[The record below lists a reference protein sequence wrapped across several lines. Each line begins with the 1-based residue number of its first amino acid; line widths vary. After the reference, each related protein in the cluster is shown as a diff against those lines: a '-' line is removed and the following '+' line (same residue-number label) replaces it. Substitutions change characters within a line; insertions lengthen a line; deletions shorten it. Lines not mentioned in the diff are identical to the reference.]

1 MVKYSNP
8 EAEAAVLSAVIF
20 DKPHYLDKLTDEDI
34 TVGSYFEIFQAMKNL
49 YIEGVP
55 IDLIT
60 LNAELNRLGK
70 GNLMDTVIKIA
81 DSYLK
86 GENYDTYL
94 KMIKECTARRKIRE
108 GLGFI
113 QKQLEELDDPIE
125 IKANILEFFVNIPVL
140 EQEGSML
147 LKDILFEL
155 VKELEEV
162 NKNASDTSYYTG
174 IASLDNAMGGLH
186 RGEMTVLAARPS
198 VGKTAMGTQIGMRFA
213 RKGKAVVIFSREM
226 TKLQIAARMVANEG
240 EVDGHK
246 IRTGKL
252 EEEDWEKIYKAMN
265 EMSKWRMY
273 IDDRTS
279 TISEIRAMCRELQQK
294 EGLDLIIVDYLQL
307 LKPIRRADTREREVA
322 ELSRGL
328 KELSIELD
336 VPVLVLSQLNRSAS
350 NRRPTLDTLRESGA
364 IEQDADNVIML
375 HKPDDDEL
383 EHDELELKREVEH
396 GGREYVECILAKQ
409 RNGRTGQF
417 PVMYNPKF
425 LRFES
430 IYMGGDLIESD

>member
-1 MVKYSNP
+1 MKYSNP
-8 EAEAAVLSAVIF
+8 EAESAVLSAILF
-20 DKPHYLDKLTDEDI
+20 GKMQYLDKLTDEDI
-34 TVGSYFEIFQAMKNL
+34 TVGSYYEIYRAMKNL
-49 YIEGVP
+49 YAEGTP

-60 LNAELNRLGK
+60 LNAELNKLGK

-81 DSYLK
+81 DSYMK
-86 GENYDTYL
+86 GENHDAYL
-94 KMIKECTARRKIRE
+94 KMVKECTARRKIRE
-108 GLGFI
+108 GLAFI
-113 QKQLEELDDPIE
+113 QKQLEEEDDPTE
-125 IKANILEFFVNIPVL
+125 IKANILEFFTNISVM

-147 LKDILFEL
+147 LKDILLEL
-155 VKELEEV
+155 TTKLEEAS
-162 NKNASDTSYYTG
+162 KNANDTGYYTG

-186 RGEMTVLAARPS
+186 KGEMTVLAARPS

-213 RKGKAVVIFSREM
+213 SKGKVVVIFSREM
-226 TKLQIAARMVANEG
+226 TRVQIAARMVANAG

-246 IRTGKL
+246 IRTGRL
-252 EEEDWEKIYKAMN
+252 AEEDWDKIYKAMN
-265 EMSKWRMY
+265 EMSKWKMY
-273 IDDRTS
+273 IDDRTG
-279 TISEIRAMCRELQQK
+279 TIGEIRAICREIKQK

-307 LKPIRRADTREREVA
+307 LKPTRRADTREREVA

-336 VPVLVLSQLNRSAS
+336 IPILVLSQLNRSAS

-364 IEQDADNVIML
+364 IEQDADNVVLL

-383 EHDELELKREVEH
+383 EQEELELKREVEH

-409 RNGRTGQF
+409 RNGRTGLF
-417 PVMYNPKF
+417 PVMYNSKY

-430 IYMGGDLIESD
+430 IYMEGDDVSD